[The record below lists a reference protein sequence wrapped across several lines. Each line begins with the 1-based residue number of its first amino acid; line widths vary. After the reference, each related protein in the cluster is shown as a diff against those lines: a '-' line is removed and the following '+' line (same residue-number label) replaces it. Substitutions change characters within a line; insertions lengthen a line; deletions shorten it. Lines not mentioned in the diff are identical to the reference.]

1 MVRMLLGTFVPK
13 LDEKG
18 RVILPAKFRDEFA
31 AGLVMTR
38 GQEGCVY
45 VYSQREFENLHVR
58 MSEQAPKLGKQGRD
72 YLRMFLSG
80 AAQEMPDKQFRV
92 TVPPMLREYA
102 GLDRDLTVIGAGT
115 RAEIWDT
122 ATWTRYSET
131 AEAGFSDADGEVIA
145 GLF

>member
-1 MVRMLLGTFVPK
+1 MLLGTFLPK
-13 LDEKG
+13 LDDKG
-18 RVILPAKFRDEFA
+18 RLILPAKFRDEFA

-45 VYSQREFENLHVR
+45 IYSQREFEALHAR
-58 MSEQAPKLGKQGRD
+58 MAEQAPKLGKQGRD

-80 AAQEMPDKQFRV
+80 AAQEIPDKQFRV
-92 TVPPMLREYA
+92 TVPSMLRDYA

-122 ATWTRYSET
+122 TTWTTYSEK

>member
-1 MVRMLLGTFVPK
+1 MLLGTYAPK

-31 AGLVMTR
+31 GGLVMTR

-45 VYSQREFENLHVR
+45 VYSQSEFEALHAR
-58 MSEQAPKLGKQGRD
+58 MAEQAPRLGKQGRD

-80 AAQEMPDKQFRV
+80 AAQEIPDKQSRV
-92 TVPPMLREYA
+92 TIPPMLRDYA

-122 ATWTRYSET
+122 ATWTTYSET
-131 AEAGFSDADGEVIA
+131 AEAGFSDADGGVIA

>member
-1 MVRMLLGTFVPK
+1 MLLGTFVPK
-13 LDEKG
+13 LDDKG

-45 VYSQREFENLHVR
+45 VYSQREFEALHER
-58 MSEQAPKLGKQGRD
+58 MAEQAPKLGKQGRD

-80 AAQEMPDKQFRV
+80 AAQEIPDKQFRV

-122 ATWTRYSET
+122 ATWTEYSTT

>member
-1 MVRMLLGTFVPK
+1 MLLGTFVPK

-45 VYSQREFENLHVR
+45 VYSQREFELLHAR
-58 MSEQAPKLGKQGRD
+58 MAEQAPKLGKAGRD
-72 YLRMFLSG
+72 YIRMFLSG
-80 AAQEMPDKQFRV
+80 ASQEIPDKQSRV

-102 GLDRDLTVIGAGT
+102 SLDRDLTVIGAGT
-115 RAEIWDT
+115 RAEIWD
-122 ATWTRYSET
+122 AAAWKAYSES
-131 AEAGFSDADGEVIA
+131 AEAGYSDADGEVIA